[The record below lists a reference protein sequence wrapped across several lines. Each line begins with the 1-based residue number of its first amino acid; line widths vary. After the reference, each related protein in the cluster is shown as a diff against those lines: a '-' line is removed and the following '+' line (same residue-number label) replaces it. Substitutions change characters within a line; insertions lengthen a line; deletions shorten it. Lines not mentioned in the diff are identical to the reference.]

1 MKKIFILLCA
11 LFLFSFAFA
20 KDKKTDKDASP
31 QGDSF
36 YQNFDSMDEELENAL
51 DADVPQEKE
60 EYHRRAKKN

>member
-20 KDKKTDKDASP
+20 NDKKSDNDAPP

-36 YQNFDSMDEELENAL
+36 YQDFDAMDEELENAL
-51 DADVPQEKE
+51 DGDLPQEKE